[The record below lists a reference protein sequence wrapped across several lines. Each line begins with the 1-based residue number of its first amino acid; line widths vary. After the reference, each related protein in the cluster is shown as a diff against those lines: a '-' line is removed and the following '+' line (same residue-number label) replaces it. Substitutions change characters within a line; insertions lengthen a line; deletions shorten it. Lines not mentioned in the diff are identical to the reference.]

1 MATSSDNY
9 SWKKNYMKLDY
20 SFKISIQIHLKFVEY
35 SAAKQKHSST
45 VSAYLDNKFPLN
57 NT

>member
-1 MATSSDNY
+1 
-9 SWKKNYMKLDY
+9 MKLDY

-45 VSAYLDNKFPLN
+45 VTAYLQYLVNKFPSN
-57 NT
+57 NP